1 MEAMV
6 AILLLAQVN
15 IIREASMAG
24 LVVLLVE

>member
-6 AILLLAQVN
+6 AILLLAQVS
-15 IIREASMAG
+15 IREASMAG

>member
-1 MEAMV
+1 MEAM